1 MDARLLKAAVLLS
14 TLTSL
19 GATYRT
25 PNFDVQAP
33 SAEIAQKVGRAAEYY
48 RDELAVQWLGKKLPQ
63 WYRPCPIRVKVG
75 QIGAGG
81 ATSFSF
87 DRGEVFGWNMR
98 VQGSLER
105 ILDSVIP
112 HEVSHTIFASHF
124 RRPLPRWADE
134 GAATLIEHESERRRQ
149 RLVLKQVWN
158 TGRRISMRRLLS
170 IKEYPRDMQQ
180 VLTLYAQGYSL
191 ADFLVQAGGK
201 ANYLS
206 FLDEAHRNGW
216 DKALRRHYKL
226 DSVESLEKRWTGW
239 VVAGSPPLKI
249 PKGQQLA
256 RADHASEQPPRP
268 PVIRSQSPD
277 PARSYRAKPGP
288 RGTKRRGEN
297 LVAPDPSSKRQV
309 ITVTT
314 SPRRTTTAQPELS
327 PILSAETIAINDGWV
342 PVAEPRRSRP
352 VPLAV
357 RIPYSELSS
366 SGGQFPTKIDP
377 RNGRRGGSLTE
388 FR

>member
-1 MDARLLKAAVLLS
+1 MDARLLKAAVFLS
-14 TLTSL
+14 TFTSL

-25 PNFDVQAP
+25 PNFVVSAP
-33 SAEIAQKVGRAAEYY
+33 TEKIAQQVGRAAEYY
-48 RDELAVQWLGKKLPQ
+48 RDELAVGWLGKKLPQ
-63 WYRPCPIRVKVG
+63 WNRPCPISVKVG

-149 RLVLKQVWN
+149 HLVLKQVWN

-170 IKEYPRDMQQ
+170 IKEYPREMQQ

-201 ANYLS
+201 ARYLR
-206 FLDEAHRNGW
+206 FLDEAHRHGW
-216 DKALRRHYKL
+216 DKALRRHYDL
-226 DSVESLEKRWTGW
+226 ESVESLEKRWSGW
-239 VVAGSPPLKI
+239 VVAGSPPLKV
-249 PKGQQLA
+249 PEGQQLA
-256 RADHASEQPPRP
+256 QADKATEQPPRP

-277 PARSYRAKPGP
+277 PAGSSRVKPG
-288 RGTKRRGEN
+288 RRGED
-297 LVAPDPSSKRQV
+297 LVAPNPSSKRQV
-309 ITVTT
+309 ITVAT
-314 SPRRTTTAQPELS
+314 SPRQTKAAVTQPGRS
-327 PILSAETIAINDGWV
+327 PILSAQAIAINDGWV
-342 PVAEPRRSRP
+342 PVAANRRSRP

-357 RIPYSELSS
+357 RIPYSKLSP
-366 SGGQFPTKIDP
+366 SGGQISTKIDP
-377 RNGRRGGSLTE
+377 RSGRRGVSLTE
-388 FR
+388 TR